1 MISMQAII
9 LDTETHTLNGLP
21 IEIAYAPIEIENA
34 KLSLD
39 KSQLFDQLYQV
50 GQPISYAAMAVHHI
64 LESDLVDQP
73 QYTEFQLPPSTVYI
87 IGHNVDYDI
96 AAIARCGVDTTQLKP
111 ICTVALARRVW
122 ENADAHNISALI
134 YQISKGSAK
143 AREMLKGAHRAD
155 ADIILTANILMHIIH
170 HLNIQ
175 SIEQLYL
182 ASEEARIPKSITFGK
197 HKGTAIAELPKDYIQ
212 WLLRQDDLD
221 TYLRK
226 ALEMHLVK

>member
-1 MISMQAII
+1 MQAII

-111 ICTVALARRVW
+111 ICTLALARRVW

-134 YQISKGSAK
+134 YQITKGSAK

-155 ADIILTANILMHIIH
+155 ADMILTANILMHIIH

>member
-1 MISMQAII
+1 MQAII

-34 KLSLD
+34 KLSID

-111 ICTVALARRVW
+111 ICTLALARRVW

-134 YQISKGSAK
+134 YQITKGSAK

>member
-111 ICTVALARRVW
+111 ICTLALARRVW

-134 YQISKGSAK
+134 YQITKGSAK

-226 ALEMHLVK
+226 ALQMHLVK